1 MAIID
6 YIIIG
11 TFLIGLVYGFIRGF
25 MRQIFSL
32 GGIVLGLILGSM
44 LYKPFAGFLS
54 GVVTMRQDVA
64 ETVAFV
70 IILILVPIV
79 CGVVGHLLSKLVKAV
94 NLGLLDRLLGALS
107 GVLVWFL
114 LAGMAIKLMEITG
127 MSDTIRIKGEE
138 NGDSSGKESVLY
150 APTRDVSAACL
161 QWTWKKVLETDLPA
175 VIEMGKDRINAGDD
189 SDE

>member
-175 VIEMGKDRINAGDD
+175 VIEKGKDRINAGDD